1 MIAWLTE
8 NLATIVVA
16 AVVFAV
22 LALVV
27 VKMIRDKKRG
37 KSACSCGCGSCP
49 HASACHSSPTPPK
62 DT

>member
-1 MIAWLTE
+1 MIQWFSE

-16 AVVFAV
+16 VIVFAV

-37 KSACSCGCGSCP
+37 KSGCSCGCGGCP
-49 HASACHSSPTPPK
+49 HASACPTHQ
-62 DT
+62 DTSQGR